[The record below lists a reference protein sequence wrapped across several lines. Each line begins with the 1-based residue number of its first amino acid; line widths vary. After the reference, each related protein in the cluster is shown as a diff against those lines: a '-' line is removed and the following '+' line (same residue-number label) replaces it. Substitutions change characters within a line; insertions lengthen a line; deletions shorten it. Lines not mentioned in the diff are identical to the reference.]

1 MGSEKAV
8 VVRGGD
14 NAIYEEK
21 AAGGIITPG
30 QLVEL
35 NSSLAVV
42 RHNTAGATQYAMIAN
57 IDFSLGSRDI
67 DVDYASGEQ
76 VQLVN
81 ARRGMII
88 NMLLAD
94 GQSATKGTSFLES
107 AGDGDLQV
115 HSADSGAAPVVG
127 NQIVGVALETLDLSD
142 SSAADPASRRILV
155 QII

>member
-14 NAIYEEK
+14 NAIYEEL
-21 AAGGIITPG
+21 AAGGVITPG
-30 QLVEL
+30 QLLEH
-35 NSSLAVV
+35 NSSLAAI
-42 RHNTAGATQYAMIAN
+42 RHNTAGATQYGLIAN

-67 DVDYASGEQ
+67 DVNYASGEQ
-76 VQLVN
+76 VQCVN

-94 GQSATKGTSFLES
+94 GESATKGTSFLES
-107 AGDGDLQV
+107 NGDGDLKV
-115 HSADSGAAPVVG
+115 HAADSEAAPHID

-142 SSAADPASRRILV
+142 SSGADPASRRILV